1 MALVI
6 VRKKIHT
13 IVLTLLCFFCF
24 TQSFC
29 QNNTDSLENTLQN
42 KLSDSVR
49 LITFIK
55 LSEQKQYT
63 DFVNAILYADKAFAI
78 AEGKNWPWAK
88 RLVYGQLAFLATI
101 SGDFSTAM
109 KYDNLNHQ
117 MNLDALDSA
126 AIAQTLNFLG
136 NDYYELGKYDE
147 AYYHFTQSYRMARAL
162 DDQKKMAIAIFNI
175 GLVLTELGQ
184 YEMALNHY
192 NFSRDIS
199 EKVGDLDGLVFV
211 LEATGELYLKRNEY
225 KKSEEYLV
233 AALKAV
239 RERNLTILEPKTLKA
254 LARVKFKQLEYEK
267 AFAYYDTALV
277 QHKKA
282 KNEFG
287 VAKANLGK
295 SEIYIEQQK
304 FDEAQTLIE
313 ASLIT
318 AKKVN
323 AEKMTI
329 DCYKQLATV
338 AEKMGD
344 QEISLEYYKNYQQLE
359 DSLFSTK
366 MLEKIFQDQLRTQA
380 EVKDTEIATLS
391 KAKSEQESIMKRQEL
406 LRNVLIV
413 VMVLFGILLLTMY
426 RSRIRRIKI
435 NNMLLEHQNE
445 MRKRSQELQQLN
457 EVKDKFL
464 SIVSHDLRS
473 PINSLTAIL
482 DLADKKNLSVDE
494 FNQLNVEVR
503 KRLNHVSRLIN
514 NLLDW
519 ALLQMDNM
527 KIQQVKIDLAN
538 MVDENLKLLEAMPAK
553 KIQCLNLVPSNTFGW
568 ADPNMINLVLRNL
581 IFNGMKFSETGG
593 TLEVSCKDQDPKFV
607 AVAVKDYGVG
617 ISREAQ
623 KLLFA
628 KTEGY
633 TTRGTANEKG
643 TGLGLILCKEFV
655 EKNGGIIW
663 FESEEGKGSTFCF
676 TIQKPVEQV

>member
-13 IVLTLLCFFCF
+13 IVLTLLCSFCF

-239 RERNLTILEPKTLKA
+239 RERNLTIIEPKTLKA
-254 LARVKFKQLEYEK
+254 LARVKFKQLEYKK

-344 QEISLEYYKNYQQLE
+344 HEISLEYYKNYQQLE

-482 DLADKKNLSVDE
+482 DLADKKNLSVEE

-503 KRLNHVSRLIN
+503 KRLNQVSRLIN

-538 MVDENLKLLEAMPAK
+538 LVDDNLKLLEAMPAK

-593 TLEVSCKDQDPKFV
+593 TIEVSCKDHDPKFV

-655 EKNGGIIW
+655 EKNGGKIW